1 MQWRLVAL
9 AGATVGLGLAPF
21 ASLANPRLGLLLVP
35 ASAALVAAR
44 PRSGVSRGASARGGV
59 AAAALWLA
67 LVALTGCGGGLA
79 VGGARLRA
87 IDAGAFD
94 RLADRP
100 VTATGFVTAVPR
112 RSDGTVSVRVQ
123 TADGRLLIEA
133 PEPIPD
139 LPIGREVRASGTLRE
154 PDDWEIGYLR
164 THGIAIVL
172 DAERIELTGGR
183 RGGLAG
189 LTDRVRD
196 RAEAALERGMPEQEA
211 ALARGFVLGQDDR
224 IDAETVNDFKRSGL
238 AHLLRDTE
246 LVRTS
251 KLGRRAEVRA
261 RRRRSC

>member
-164 THGIAIVL
+164 THG
-172 DAERIELTGGR
+172 
-183 RGGLAG
+183 
-189 LTDRVRD
+189 
-196 RAEAALERGMPEQEA
+196 
-211 ALARGFVLGQDDR
+211 
-224 IDAETVNDFKRSGL
+224 
-238 AHLLRDTE
+238 
-246 LVRTS
+246 
-251 KLGRRAEVRA
+251 
-261 RRRRSC
+261 